1 MRIVFEPFAGLGN
14 RMRALDSVLPLARK
28 FGADLRVLWPRYR
41 DLNCRFEDLFE
52 VPGGISKIDT
62 IGWGLPERL
71 RVLAHRLSSEVF
83 IDQARMTRL
92 IQDHYDFEGLAG
104 HSTVF
109 IKTYSRF
116 HESPPLYRDFVPVAS
131 LRRIIDRQG
140 IDERFVG
147 VHIRRGDNDVSTA
160 ESPFDLFVEKM
171 KRELDLDAEVAFFVA
186 TDSPQVESKLRE
198 LFGGRITSHA
208 KASLDRNLPQG
219 IQNAVIDLYCLSRC
233 RKILGSYWSSFSE
246 TAAALRGIEHVVV
259 RRQGPVPPPS
269 QSPSIVPRAR

>member
-1 MRIVFEPFAGLGN
+1 MKIVFEPFAGLGN
-14 RMRALDSVLPLARK
+14 RMRALDSVFPLARK
-28 FGADLRVLWPRYR
+28 FGAELRVLWPLYR

-52 VPGGISKIDT
+52 VPSGISKIDT
-62 IGWGLPERL
+62 IGWGMAERL
-71 RVLAHRLSSEVF
+71 RVLVHRLSSEVF

-92 IQDHYDFEGLAG
+92 IEDHYDFDGLAG

-131 LRRIIDRQG
+131 LRRIIDRHEL
-140 IDERFVG
+140 DERFVG

-171 KRELDLDAEVAFFVA
+171 NREVELDAEVAFFVA
-186 TDSPQVESKLRE
+186 TDSPEVESQLRKI
-198 LFGGRITSHA
+198 FGSRIVSHA
-208 KASLDRNLPQG
+208 KTSLDRNAPQG
-219 IQNAVIDLYCLSRC
+219 IKDGVVDLYCLSRC
-233 RKILGSYWSSFSE
+233 RKVLGSYWSSFSE

-259 RRQGPVPPPS
+259 R
-269 QSPSIVPRAR
+269 SPDRRRHPA